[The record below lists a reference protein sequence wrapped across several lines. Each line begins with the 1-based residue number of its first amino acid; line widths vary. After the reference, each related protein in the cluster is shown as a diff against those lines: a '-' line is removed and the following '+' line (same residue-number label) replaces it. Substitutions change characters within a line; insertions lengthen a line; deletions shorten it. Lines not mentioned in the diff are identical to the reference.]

1 MCWEDTGTGQSGEEG
16 EEKLAYLHGWA
27 GWRTDG
33 AARKGYPQVFQ
44 RLMTLVAWLLRHQ
57 LTVPCLC
64 LFVTKDTVLSNYK

>member
-1 MCWEDTGTGQSGEEG
+1 MLGGHRHRAVWGGGRGEVS
-16 EEKLAYLHGWA
+16 LLTWLGWLE
-27 GWRTDG
+27 DG